1 MSALHCRP
9 SPYSV
14 FFDMKQRADPHFVMM
29 SRFLA
34 VLHGT
39 GQLTSSGKVFVCGLS
54 VVIRFWLLNLGICL
68 YLYLRSIAYNDL
80 IFNFC

>member
-39 GQLTSSGKVFVCGLS
+39 GQLTSSGKVFVCGYSFLVAEPGYLS
-54 VVIRFWLLNLGICL
+54 VFISEVLTMIL
-68 YLYLRSIAYNDL
+68 SI
-80 IFNFC
+80 F